1 MRLALEALRMMT
13 ASNCGT
19 IETCAQENALTVHE
33 FWRDV
38 CANEGF
44 DECEP
49 WNGFPEVPTTDSWN
63 HAAGGDRLLRPYNQ
77 KIFEK
82 MRDLAGK
89 DKH

>member
-13 ASNCGT
+13 AGSCGT
-19 IETCAQENALTVHE
+19 IERFARENGLTPRE

-38 CANEGF
+38 CASEGF

-49 WNGFPEVPTTDSWN
+49 WNGFPEGPTTDSWN
-63 HAAGGDRLLRPYNQ
+63 HASGGDRLLRPHYQ
-77 KIFEK
+77 KLFEM
-82 MRDLAGK
+82 MRALAGK